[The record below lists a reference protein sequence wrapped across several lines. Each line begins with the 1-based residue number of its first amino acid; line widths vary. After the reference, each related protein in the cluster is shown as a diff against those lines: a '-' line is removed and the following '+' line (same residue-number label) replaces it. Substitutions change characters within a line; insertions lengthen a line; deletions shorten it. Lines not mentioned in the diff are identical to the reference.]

1 MVAPHNAAFIS
12 EAMKGVANIAGV
24 ADAVEEDEHKGPY
37 EIKTDATVLA
47 LGVAQNMALEEKL
60 ETICDNVIAIGD
72 CTKPGK
78 IADATSA
85 AYWRCRNL

>member
-1 MVAPHNAAFIS
+1 MVLLWLHRIMQHLS
-12 EAMKGVANIAGV
+12 GEAMKGVANIAGV

-60 ETICDNVIAIGD
+60 ETICD
-72 CTKPGK
+72 K
-78 IADATSA
+78 
-85 AYWRCRNL
+85 W